1 MVSQVALA
9 MFLDGDRKALKA
21 YLAGER
27 SSDLVRSYFDRLG
40 LVCASGREGRA
51 VPSVIIARPDVL
63 FRPGSCWESGTDR
76 RHGPNC
82 ET

>member
-9 MFLDGDRKALKA
+9 MLLDGDRKALKA

-40 LVCASGREGRA
+40 LVCASGR
-51 VPSVIIARPDVL
+51 
-63 FRPGSCWESGTDR
+63 WEELCPTLS
-76 RHGPNC
+76 
-82 ET
+82 